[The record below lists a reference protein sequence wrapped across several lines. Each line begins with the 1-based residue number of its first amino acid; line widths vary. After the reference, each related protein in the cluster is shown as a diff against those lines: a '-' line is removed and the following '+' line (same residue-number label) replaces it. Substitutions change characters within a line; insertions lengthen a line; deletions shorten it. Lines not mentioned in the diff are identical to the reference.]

1 MISTEDIAEDVYSI
15 LMDST
20 VSGMIS
26 GEIGYHRYDYTNE
39 DIIIVPHTMIGSSSV
54 RHGQININIH
64 VPDEKMIIKE
74 KETYVPKFQRLKT
87 LKKEVATILKK
98 HYDGNKGYS
107 WTVEA
112 MDPAIKEQNHDEHFM
127 CVKLELVVRSKN
139 V

>member
-1 MISTEDIAEDVYSI
+1 MISTEDIAEDVYRI
-15 LMDST
+15 LMGST
-20 VSGMIS
+20 VAGMIS